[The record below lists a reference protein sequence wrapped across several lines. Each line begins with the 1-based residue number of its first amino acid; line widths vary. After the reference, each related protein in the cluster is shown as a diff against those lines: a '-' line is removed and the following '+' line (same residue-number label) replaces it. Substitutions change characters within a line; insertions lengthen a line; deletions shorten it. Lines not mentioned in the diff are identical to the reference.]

1 MKSDRGRLYQG
12 DGPLFANR
20 IFHVM
25 NGTRHWVLDAK
36 WFAENGFVWPD
47 DVENVSDAELSSIPL
62 GRPAARK
69 WNVDNPKS
77 LVTENGLQMREI
89 AGSFLHGTGIELG
102 AASNPLPIPADCT
115 VTYCDTLT
123 YDELLASLYPGQS
136 VADMIKPTIRA
147 SLEDLSAV
155 PGDLDFIA
163 AAHVIEHVPDPVGA
177 MVRAAAKL
185 RPGGQLL
192 LMIPDMRETFDK
204 DRALTESCSFDAGF
218 FCSIARKRQ
227 GPLSGVL
234 SVRFCSSG
242 RAI

>member
-1 MKSDRGRLYQG
+1 
-12 DGPLFANR
+12 
-20 IFHVM
+20 M

-147 SLEDLSAV
+147 SLEDSQRRAGR
-155 PGDLDFIA
+155 PGLHRGRTCHRARARSGRGHGSRGSEA
-163 AAHVIEHVPDPVGA
+163 AAG
-177 MVRAAAKL
+177 
-185 RPGGQLL
+185 RPAVVDDSGH
-192 LMIPDMRETFDK
+192 
-204 DRALTESCSFDAGF
+204 
-218 FCSIARKRQ
+218 ARD
-227 GPLSGVL
+227 
-234 SVRFCSSG
+234 
-242 RAI
+242 I

>member
-1 MKSDRGRLYQG
+1 
-12 DGPLFANR
+12 
-20 IFHVM
+20 M